1 LLYFETNSFQ
11 KQVEVEEDMSE
22 DEDDDDEDESHSDED
37 HQEHRQHEVEDEAED
52 TDEKKVLKDKSKPKK
67 SNVVSG
73 GATATS
79 KKAGGTNFGVVYGG
93 SSRAA
98 KVRRCG
104 ECEGCTRDDCGQ
116 VTKRMFLF
124 FKQPFQNS
132 KTKTLFRL
140 F

>member
-1 LLYFETNSFQ
+1 
-11 KQVEVEEDMSE
+11 MSE

-73 GATATS
+73 GATVTS